1 VDVHPRHPQIK
12 RWYFKNPVHCA
23 TDFVSDGNSL
33 LLRLFLGMFFNCPKI
48 ICFLWRRNSLVMALG
63 FSIEGPKSFQ
73 ESQELQVDYD
83 SLYFPPQEMQGAL
96 PG

>member
-1 VDVHPRHPQIK
+1 
-12 RWYFKNPVHCA
+12 
-23 TDFVSDGNSL
+23 
-33 LLRLFLGMFFNCPKI
+33 M
-48 ICFLWRRNSLVMALG
+48 MALG